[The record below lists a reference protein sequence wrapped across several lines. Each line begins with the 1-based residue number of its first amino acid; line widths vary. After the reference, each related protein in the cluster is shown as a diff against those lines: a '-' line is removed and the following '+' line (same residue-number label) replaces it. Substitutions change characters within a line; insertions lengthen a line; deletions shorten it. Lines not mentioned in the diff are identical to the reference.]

1 MTLIRRFLRTLDLLH
16 IQNNL
21 IIAQR
26 SLIDQQREQ
35 LHRQAL
41 DHTRELQGLVAGWLI
56 HCDTPETD
64 LRPELAELERDLC
77 GQIARLEEHVL

>member
-1 MTLIRRFLRTLDLLH
+1 MTLIHRVLRTLDL
-16 IQNNL
+16 IRAQNNL
-21 IIAQR
+21 IAAQR
-26 SLIDQQREQ
+26 ALIESQRQQ

-41 DHTRELQGLVAGWLI
+41 NHTRELQGLVAGWLI

-77 GQIARLEEHVL
+77 CQIARLEEHVL